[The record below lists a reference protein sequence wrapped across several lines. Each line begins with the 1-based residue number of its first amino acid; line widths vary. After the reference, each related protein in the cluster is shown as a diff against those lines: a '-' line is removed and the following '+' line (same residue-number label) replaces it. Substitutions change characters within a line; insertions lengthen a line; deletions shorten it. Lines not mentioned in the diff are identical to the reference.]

1 MFDILTKLGGL
12 GTVAIGHLLIK
23 PRRLI
28 PLIVLEG
35 NQTQWYFIDQ
45 EHNKGKIW
53 VEWNVP
59 MPSDVRV
66 LDP

>member
-1 MFDILTKLGGL
+1 M
-12 GTVAIGHLLIK
+12 AIGHLLIK